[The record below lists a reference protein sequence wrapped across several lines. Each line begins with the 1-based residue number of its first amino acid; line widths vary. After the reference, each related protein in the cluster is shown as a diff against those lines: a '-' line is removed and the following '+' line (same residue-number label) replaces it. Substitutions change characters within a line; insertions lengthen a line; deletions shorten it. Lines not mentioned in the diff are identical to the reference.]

1 MEREFE
7 GKTALITGASRG
19 IGRAAAIRLAKGGC
33 KIALAYASNDAA
45 ANEAKALCEQAGSP
59 LVALCKFDVADAA
72 ACAKGIEDAIAALGA
87 LNILVNNAG
96 VAVDGLILRYKPA
109 DLEKTLQT
117 NLASAFHLSKAA
129 AKAMLRTGGAIVN
142 ITSVV
147 GEMGNAG
154 QTAYSMAKA
163 GLIGLTKSLARE
175 LGSRNIRVNAV
186 SPGFVETDMTKEL
199 PEAAKAA
206 MVQSTPLGRIGT
218 ADEIAEAIA
227 FLAGPRATFIT
238 GEVLRV
244 NGGLYM

>member
-1 MEREFE
+1 V
-7 GKTALITGASRG
+7 
-19 IGRAAAIRLAKGGC
+19 
-33 KIALAYASNDAA
+33 
-45 ANEAKALCEQAGSP
+45 KALCEAAGSP
-59 LVALCKFDVADAA
+59 SVQLFKFDVADPVAGGTAVTELLAA
-72 ACAKGIEDAIAALGA
+72 FKSLD
-87 LNILVNNAG
+87 ILVNNAG
-96 VAVDGLILRYKPA
+96 ISIDGLILRYKPQ

-129 AKAMLRTGGAIVN
+129 ARQMLRTGGSIINV
-142 ITSVV
+142 TSVV

-163 GLIGLTKSLARE
+163 GLLGLTKSLARE
-175 LGSRNIRVNAV
+175 LGGRNIRVNAV

-199 PEAAKAA
+199 PAEAKSVMIAN
-206 MVQSTPLGRIGT
+206 TPLGRIGT
-218 ADEIAEAIA
+218 ADEIADAIA